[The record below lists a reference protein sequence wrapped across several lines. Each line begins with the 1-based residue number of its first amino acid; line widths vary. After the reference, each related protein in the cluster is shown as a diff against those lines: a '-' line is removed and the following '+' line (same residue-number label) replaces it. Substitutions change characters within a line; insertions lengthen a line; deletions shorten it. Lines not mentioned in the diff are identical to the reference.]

1 MKYKEP
7 WSKRHKKVTAGL
19 PYNLSNSF
27 AEPLSNE
34 ELIKLS
40 LERGDQAIVDE
51 YYNHSLDYTPIGGSP
66 DILKEIAN
74 LYGPNI
80 TADHIVLTAGTQV
93 GIQTVAS
100 ALLDE
105 NSHSIVFTPGYQ
117 SVQIAPVHAGSDV
130 TFIELKAEDDWQID
144 PEKVKAAIKDNTKYI
159 VANEP
164 FNPAGTLMSR
174 ETQTALKEI
183 ADQHGIYI
191 MVDEIYR
198 HLEHDP
204 HDRLPAM
211 ADLYEKGISAGGM
224 SKPWGGCGITI
235 GWIALQDM
243 TLKQKMIDDLYF
255 GTICP
260 SRASEIQAVMALRS
274 SDYLLKRN
282 IDIIIHNM
290 SLLDQFFDDFS
301 DYFSWVRPRAG
312 ATAFVKFKGPLNTDQ
327 LGLQLAQEGI
337 SIKPAYVFSNEVS
350 EDVDYFRIGYGEK
363 IMPTALEALRQ
374 FVEEHKQEWAN

>member
-1 MKYKEP
+1 MTFKEP

-19 PYNLSNSF
+19 PHSLSNSF

-40 LERGDQAIVDE
+40 IERGDQAIVDE
-51 YYNHSLDYTPIGGSP
+51 YNNHSLDYTPIGGSP
-66 DILKEIAN
+66 DILEEIAN

-80 TADHIVLTAGTQV
+80 TADNIVLTAGTQV
-93 GIQTVAS
+93 GIQTVAT

-130 TFIELKAEDDWQID
+130 TIIELKAEDKWQID
-144 PEKVKAAIKDNTKYI
+144 PEKVKTAIQDNTKYI

-174 ETQTALKEI
+174 ETQLALKEI
-183 ADQHGIYI
+183 ADEHDIYI
-191 MVDEIYR
+191 MFDEIYR

-204 HDRLPAM
+204 KDRLPAM
-211 ADLYEKGISAGGM
+211 ADVYEKGISAGGM

-235 GWIALQDM
+235 GWIALQD
-243 TLKQKMIDDLYF
+243 TALKEKMVDDLYF

-274 SDYLLKRN
+274 SNYLLKRN
-282 IDIIIHNM
+282 VEIIKRNM

-301 DYFSWVRPRAG
+301 DYFSWIRPRAG

-337 SIKPAYVFSNEVS
+337 SIKPAYVFSDEVS

-363 IMPTALEALRQ
+363 IMPSALEALRC
-374 FVEEHKQEWAN
+374 FVEKHKKEWSS